1 MWAIVVWHKM
11 KPFPTDLKFRG
22 RILSDLLTSKNSID
36 FLFHSIMASTEG
48 TDSHRFPHNLIKETL
63 ANHFFISILLL
74 GDIGVLTPQQS
85 FNHKPQQ
92 LYMSIQLKRQWLGI
106 SLSIETSRDRSPVV
120 LVRGLGYCVWVDEW
134 VFTRDIERKKSKVT
148 LDLPELLRF
157 HLIVNIRR
165 LKETAHN
172 LLAAWTRDLTQS
184 VLLHPLQFSWNL
196 CSLSPWIN

>member
-1 MWAIVVWHKM
+1 MYLNQIHSHPKSPIQCIHRGFDNLFLRAWKSSQKELTIFMWAIVVWHKM

-134 VFTRDIERKKSKVT
+134 VFTRDIERKKK
-148 LDLPELLRF
+148 
-157 HLIVNIRR
+157 
-165 LKETAHN
+165 
-172 LLAAWTRDLTQS
+172 
-184 VLLHPLQFSWNL
+184 
-196 CSLSPWIN
+196 